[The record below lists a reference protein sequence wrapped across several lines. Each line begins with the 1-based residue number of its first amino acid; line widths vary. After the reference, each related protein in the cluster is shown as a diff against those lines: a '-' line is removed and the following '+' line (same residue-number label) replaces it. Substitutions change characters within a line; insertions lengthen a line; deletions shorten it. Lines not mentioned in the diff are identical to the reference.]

1 MGWPDIHWLA
11 RDKGGLVAASM
22 RAGLELSAGAKSWL
36 LVGGAAP
43 IRRRPSVIF

>member
-11 RDKGGLVAASM
+11 WDKGGLVAAV
-22 RAGLELSAGAKSWL
+22 LSLACVQVCRWSLSWL

-43 IRRRPSVIF
+43 TGASL